1 MKAYF
6 VFFLPKGVPAQPIA
20 IYFDK
25 KKAYDH
31 MKTANR
37 EYVELRI
44 TDWTEGILPCMSETS
59 YVDVPEPKPKKKKEA
74 EPRNMTN
81 EEKKLTSEFVLSK
94 FDNKEN
100 NKNESDNRIPV
111 T

>member
-6 VFFLPKGVPAQPIA
+6 VFFLPKGIPAHPIA

-37 EYVELRI
+37 EYVQLRI
-44 TDWTEGILPCMSETS
+44 TDWTEGILPCWSETS
-59 YVDVPEPKPKKKKEA
+59 FVDVPEPKIKKKK
-74 EPRNMTN
+74 
-81 EEKKLTSEFVLSK
+81 LTTETVSVK
-94 FDNKEN
+94 VNNKEIN
-100 NKNESDNRIPV
+100 NKNESDIRIPV

>member
-6 VFFLPKGVPAQPIA
+6 VFFLAKGVPAQPIA

-59 YVDVPEPKPKKKKEA
+59 FVDVPVPKQKKKKE
-74 EPRNMTN
+74 N
-81 EEKKLTSEFVLSK
+81 LIVQQSW
-94 FDNKEN
+94 
-100 NKNESDNRIPV
+100 
-111 T
+111 

>member
-6 VFFLPKGVPAQPIA
+6 VFFLPKGVPAHPIA

-37 EYVELRI
+37 EYVQLRI
-44 TDWTEGILPCMSETS
+44 TDWTEGILPCWSETS
-59 YVDVPEPKPKKKKEA
+59 FVDVPEPKIKKKKL
-74 EPRNMTN
+74 TN
-81 EEKKLTSEFVLSK
+81 EPVLSK
-94 FDNKEN
+94 VE

>member
-6 VFFLPKGVPAQPIA
+6 VFFLPKGVPAHPIA

-44 TDWTEGILPCMSETS
+44 TDWTEGILPCWSETS
-59 YVDVPEPKPKKKKEA
+59 FVDVPEPKIKKKKL
-74 EPRNMTN
+74 TN
-81 EEKKLTSEFVLSK
+81 EILYYPRA
-94 FDNKEN
+94 
-100 NKNESDNRIPV
+100 NRTRSISNRV
-111 T
+111 

>member
-6 VFFLPKGVPAQPIA
+6 VFFLPKGIPAHPIA

-25 KKAYDH
+25 KKAYEH

-37 EYVELRI
+37 EYVQLRLC
-44 TDWTEGILPCMSETS
+44 DWKDGILPCWSETS
-59 YVDVPEPKPKKKKEA
+59 FVDVPVPKPKKKKLTT
-74 EPRNMTN
+74 EP
-81 EEKKLTSEFVLSK
+81 VLSK
-94 FDNKEN
+94 VSE
-100 NKNESDNRIPV
+100 NESNNRIPV